1 MYPSSS
7 PLVPDEQFQER
18 DFAPRDLD
26 AERDFNDRQRRRQ
39 PRQNAVKRPS
49 IANRMVRSVS
59 RFFVAILIGVGL
71 TLAGQAYSEQLNEI
85 ITGWAPSLAS
95 LLPAPSANKSAEAAI
110 SSEVAQ
116 QIKLIA
122 VDLAI
127 VRRNIGQVAANQDQF
142 AARQEQMNQ
151 NIAMLQQVEEDLKQ
165 QVLAAPAPKTP
176 HPPARNPSQ
185 VSPLQASPLQGPP
198 R

>member
-1 MYPSSS
+1 MYPAST
-7 PLVPDEQFQER
+7 PLVPDDQLHER

-26 AERDFNDRQRRRQ
+26 AERDFNEQRRRRP
-39 PRQNAVKRPS
+39 PRQNPVKRPS
-49 IANRMVRSVS
+49 VAGRMVRALG
-59 RFFVAILIGVGL
+59 RFFAAVLIGVGL
-71 TLAGQAYSEQLNEI
+71 TLAWQTHADEVDAIVAS
-85 ITGWAPSLAS
+85 WAPPLVW
-95 LLPAPSANKSAEAAI
+95 LLPTQSPKQPAEAAM

-127 VRRNIGQVAANQDQF
+127 VRRNIGQLAANQDQF

-151 NIAMLQQVEEDLKQ
+151 NIATLQQIEQDARQPLV
-165 QVLAAPAPKTP
+165 APAPAKTVR
-176 HPPARNPSQ
+176 PPVHNALPGPAPT
-185 VSPLQASPLQGPP
+185 PLQPAP

>member
-71 TLAGQAYSEQLNEI
+71 TTLAGQAYSEQLNEI

-185 VSPLQASPLQGPP
+185 VSPLQGSP

>member
-7 PLVPDEQFQER
+7 PLVPDEQYQER

-26 AERDFNDRQRRRQ
+26 AERDFNDRHRRRP
-39 PRQNAVKRPS
+39 PRQNPVKRPS
-49 IANRMVRSVS
+49 IANRIVRSVS

-85 ITGWAPSLAS
+85 IAGWAPSLAL
-95 LLPAPSANKSAEAAI
+95 LLPAPRANKSVEAAI

-122 VDLAI
+122 VDLAM

-142 AARQEQMNQ
+142 AAKQEQISQ
-151 NIAMLQQVEEDLKQ
+151 NIAMLQQVEENLKQ
-165 QVLAAPAPKTP
+165 QVLAAPVPKTP

-185 VSPLQASPLQGPP
+185 ISPLQSSP

>member
-1 MYPSSS
+1 MNPSSS

-26 AERDFNDRQRRRQ
+26 AERDFNDRHRRRP
-39 PRQNAVKRPS
+39 PRQNPVKRPS
-49 IANRMVRSVS
+49 VANRIVRSVS
-59 RFFVAILIGVGL
+59 RFLVAILIGVGL
-71 TLAGQAYSEQLNEI
+71 TLAGQAYSEQLNEMI
-85 ITGWAPSLAS
+85 IGWAPSLAS
-95 LLPAPSANKSAEAAI
+95 LLPVLSANKPAEAAI

-142 AARQEQMNQ
+142 AAKQEQMSQ

-165 QVLAAPAPKTP
+165 QVLTPPAPKAP

-185 VSPLQASPLQGPP
+185 VSPLQSSP

>member
-7 PLVPDEQFQER
+7 PLVPDEQYQER

-26 AERDFNDRQRRRQ
+26 AERDFNDRHRRRP

-49 IANRMVRSVS
+49 IANRIVRSVS

-71 TLAGQAYSEQLNEI
+71 TLAGQAYSDQLNEI
-85 ITGWAPSLAS
+85 ITSWVPSLAS
-95 LLPAPSANKSAEAAI
+95 LLPAPRANKSAEAPI
-110 SSEVAQ
+110 SSELAQ

-142 AARQEQMNQ
+142 AAKQEQMSH

-165 QVLAAPAPKTP
+165 QVLAAPAPKAP
-176 HPPARNPSQ
+176 HPPAHNPT
-185 VSPLQASPLQGPP
+185 QASPLQTLP